1 MSGSIITA
9 KGRALIGKLLSSQ
22 GALAITKAAVGSGT
36 VPAGSSAD
44 DLTELIH
51 YIMGANIIGV
61 GSPAQGEAKV
71 DFEITSSGVASSFL
85 LSEAAIYATDPDD
98 GEILYCYV
106 DLSSDPIQV
115 SAPEAGAIGKL
126 ITLSVSMIISNVES
140 ITAQISPNSLV
151 RRTELEYYAKKVHIH
166 EISDIIGLQAAL
178 DSIGELTASDIGA
191 VSQDTYNQFYDIVSA
206 HLSSTSRAYVQ
217 ISAVSGSIILDA
229 EEGNVGVMTASG
241 ATSFTLSNFP
251 STTEEVIYTLYL
263 TVATG
268 ASFTWDSTYRFANGE
283 IPTLEEG
290 GTYCL
295 LFWSDGGNGWIV
307 GAIPYGGAA

>member
-44 DLTELIH
+44 DLTELVH

-71 DFEITSSGVASSFL
+71 DFEITSSGVISSFL

-151 RRTELEYYAKKVHIH
+151 RRTELEYYAKKVHSH
-166 EISDIIGLQAAL
+166 EISDINGLQAAL
-178 DSIGELTASDIGA
+178 DSIGDLTASDIGA
-191 VSQDTYNQFYDIVSA
+191 VSEDTYNQFYEIVSA

-217 ISAVSGSIILDA
+217 ISAVSGSIVLDA
-229 EEGNVGVMTASG
+229 EEGNVGIMTASG

-268 ASFTWDSTYRFANGE
+268 ASFIWDSTYRFANGE

-290 GTYCL
+290 GAYCL
-295 LFWSDGGNGWIV
+295 LFWSDGGSGWIV